1 MLISYRVTPVLRI
14 YVLGIVEQLH
24 TSRLQIRIDDLLR
37 RKEMIARLPIPYA
50 QDATPTGTW

>member
-1 MLISYRVTPVLRI
+1 MLISYSVTPAPHA

-24 TSRLQIRIDDLLR
+24 TGRLQIRIDDLLR
-37 RKEMIARLPIPYA
+37 RKEVIASLPIPHA